1 MESRYRGIL
10 FLNGE
15 PMERVFQDNFSLRG
29 EVGASVAVWRDGV
42 EAVSLAGGLREKGG
56 NLPWEKDTL
65 VPVWSATKGLSA
77 AAFLL
82 ALDEAGKDLD
92 EEVATVWEGL
102 GSGAKAGLTFG
113 QVLSHQAGLP
123 ALDEAVQIADHEG
136 VVRALE
142 GQVQAWRPGEGRHGY
157 HPRTWG
163 FIVDELLR
171 RLTGARCLGEY
182 WRERLAIPL
191 GLDLWIGELTA
202 DVYGRVA
209 PVYAG
214 KPRPEG
220 LGEDGPFYNAFGK
233 VDSLTH
239 RAFTSPRGLDGVSR
253 FNDPSAWNMGLAAM
267 GGLAT
272 ASGLA
277 KFYGIL
283 ACGGEWGGERIFSE
297 RVMGWMETVLVDGDD
312 LVFLRPTAFGAGMMK
327 DPVDGVNGEKVR
339 SIFGPSTRAF
349 GHPGAGGSHGFADPE
364 RRMGFGYVMN
374 QMELGI
380 LPKEKAMGLVG
391 AVYGTQD

>member
-1 MESRYRGIL
+1 MR
-10 FLNGE
+10 
-15 PMERVFQDNFSLRG
+15 ERLEHMFAENFSVRG
-29 EVGASVAVWRDGV
+29 DVGASVAVWRDGA
-42 EAVSLAGGLREKGG
+42 EEVSLAGGLREKGG
-56 NLPWEKDTL
+56 TLPWEGDTL
-65 VPVWSATKGLSA
+65 VPVWSATKGMSA

-82 ALDEAGKDLD
+82 ALDEAGRDLD
-92 EEVATVWEGL
+92 EEVASVWERL
-102 GSGAKAGLTFG
+102 GSGEKAGLTFG
-113 QVLSHQAGLP
+113 QVLSHQAGLSG
-123 ALDEAVQIADHEG
+123 LDDDASITDHEG
-136 VVRALE
+136 VVGALE
-142 GQVQAWRPGEGRHGY
+142 AQAPAWRRGDGRHGY

-163 FIVDELLR
+163 FLVDELLR
-171 RLTGARCLGEY
+171 RVTGARSLGEY
-182 WRERLAIPL
+182 WRERLAMPF

-220 LGEDGPFYNAFGK
+220 LGEDGPFYNAFGN

-253 FNDPSAWNMGLAAM
+253 FNDPSAWNLGLAAM

-283 ACGGEWGGERIFSE
+283 ACGGMWGGERVFSE
-297 RVMGWMETVLVDGDD
+297 RAMGWMESVLVDGED
-312 LVFLRPTAFGAGMMK
+312 LVFMRPTAFAAGMMK
-327 DPVDGVNGEKVR
+327 DPIDGESGAKR
-339 SIFGPSTRAF
+339 RAIFGPSTRAF
-349 GHPGAGGSHGFADPE
+349 GHPGAGGSHAFADPD

-391 AVYGTQD
+391 AVYGGAD